1 MTIRAILFFS
11 GILIIMLSSCAD
23 VSYLSGYRPETVICR
38 KQITAGVINR
48 IGGELNAP
56 SFTLLAN
63 GTIIYF
69 DYVGGQRSLVR
80 GQLTKKEFFLLFT
93 RIQKIRT
100 DDTKDTLRQTS
111 DENILPV
118 VTLEFPDGAVR
129 FAMTEQADTITS
141 ESRLTLFSRQ
151 LDSVRI
157 KNSRLYVADSVV
169 LFARPVSS
177 GDINLLPS
185 WPLESVGLD
194 TLVKKQVSMYE
205 PNAVENSVMLRKP
218 MSVRIQKLIPQSG
231 IYKKFAYKN
240 RIYAVGYRPLIP

>member
-1 MTIRAILFFS
+1 MNIRPILIFS
-11 GILIIMLSSCAD
+11 GILIIMLSSCTD

-38 KQITAGVINR
+38 KHMTAGVINR

-56 SFTLLAN
+56 IFTLLAN

-69 DYVGGQRSLVR
+69 DYVEGRRSLVR
-80 GQLTKKEFFLLFT
+80 SKLTKKEFIILLT
-93 RIQKIRT
+93 RIQQIRT
-100 DDTKDTLRQTS
+100 DYTNNTLRQIS

-118 VTLEFPDGAVR
+118 VTLDFPDGTVR
-129 FAMTEQADTITS
+129 FAMTEQADTTTS
-141 ESRLTLFSRQ
+141 ESRLTLFSRR
-151 LDSVRI
+151 LESVRI
-157 KNSRLYVADSVV
+157 NNFRLYVADSVI

-177 GDINLLPS
+177 GDIRLLPS

-194 TLVKKQVSMYE
+194 TLVKKQVSLYE
-205 PNAVENSVMLRKP
+205 PNALENSVMLRKP

-240 RIYAVGYRPLIP
+240 RIYAVGYRALIP